1 MATEDRIQP
10 PGANPPAAAPT
21 AVTKAPTAPV
31 PATKTKNP
39 VADRFAE
46 MWHGLKPHLTRRV
59 LYVVVAITLIVG
71 GYFIFLEYRR
81 RSTNDNSEGWVKW
94 LMLSD
99 PTEVRGAAEKVNAGE
114 KGKPGWTPPGP
125 ESPNYNEYTVAVQ
138 RQLLDDFAKSM
149 PDTTQ
154 ARVAQM
160 QLGRF
165 LMSRAMPAIGLNAGI
180 QKPSPHAA
188 EVLQTVAET
197 FEKLEP
203 QLADDPALQE
213 EAILTSG
220 KARETLGE
228 VEKALTQYHKLADS
242 DKTKNSAAG
251 RDAAA
256 CIKRLGPPDSD
267 ARKEAERLARMYV
280 KSAAQ

>member
-10 PGANPPAAAPT
+10 PGANPPAAATT

-31 PATKTKNP
+31 PAPKTKNP

-46 MWHGLKPHLTRRV
+46 MWQGLKPYLTRRV
-59 LYVVVAITLIVG
+59 LYVVVALALIVG
-71 GYFIFLEYRR
+71 GYFIFMEYRR

-99 PTEVRGAAEKVNAGE
+99 PTEVRGAAEKVKAAE

-125 ESPNYNEYTVAVQ
+125 ESPNYNEYSVAVQ
-138 RQLLDDFAKSM
+138 RQLLDDFAKSV

-180 QKPSPHAA
+180 EAVAA
-188 EVLQTVAET
+188 CCRGSANRGRDLR
-197 FEKLEP
+197 
-203 QLADDPALQE
+203 
-213 EAILTSG
+213 EARTPTGGRPDL
-220 KARETLGE
+220 
-228 VEKALTQYHKLADS
+228 
-242 DKTKNSAAG
+242 AG
-251 RDAAA
+251 RGHSDP
-256 CIKRLGPPDSD
+256 RQGPRN
-267 ARKEAERLARMYV
+267 ARR
-280 KSAAQ
+280 SG